1 MKKIAIFVLK
11 KDIIDIFLKI
21 FKILDLAFFLNII
34 RLRKATSR
42 VQASFKPWLTSV
54 YSIICFDCTMT
65 FCWLLCHS
73 VELSQESLAYGG
85 YFINPLR
92 SRQNGQHFTDD
103 FFKCIF
109 VNGNIQILNTIWLK
123 FVPKGPINNNT
134 ALVQLMAWRG
144 TADKLLSEPMLA

>member
-11 KDIIDIFLKI
+11 KYNKDIVLKI
-21 FKILDLAFFLNII
+21 FKIFDLTFFLNIK

-42 VQASFKPWLTSV
+42 VQTSFKPWLTSV
-54 YSIICFDCTMT
+54 YLIICFDCTMT

-73 VELSQESLAYGG
+73 VELSQESLVYGG
-85 YFINPLR
+85 YFINPLM

-103 FFKCIF
+103 ILKCIF
-109 VNGNIQILNTIWLK
+109 VNGNIQISNTIWLK
-123 FVPKGPINNNT
+123 FVPKGQIDNNT